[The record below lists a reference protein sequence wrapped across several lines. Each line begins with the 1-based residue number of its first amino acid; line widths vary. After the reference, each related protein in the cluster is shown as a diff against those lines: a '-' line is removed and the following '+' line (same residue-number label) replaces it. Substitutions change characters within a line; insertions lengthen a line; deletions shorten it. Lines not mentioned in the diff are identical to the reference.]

1 MYVTFAAVF
10 VNVQYCCLFSVFECI
25 LCNVM
30 FVCCGWEEKGV
41 GGGYSRQTDWQM
53 GFTLVAPYTGSRI
66 VLCSHSL
73 RKLRPSHKQGN
84 KVILFKA

>member
-1 MYVTFAAVF
+1 MYSTAVCF
-10 VNVQYCCLFSVFECI
+10 LSLSAF

-30 FVCCGWEEKGV
+30 FVSLLWLGGKGG

-66 VLCSHSL
+66 ILCSHSL

-84 KVILFKA
+84 RVILFKA